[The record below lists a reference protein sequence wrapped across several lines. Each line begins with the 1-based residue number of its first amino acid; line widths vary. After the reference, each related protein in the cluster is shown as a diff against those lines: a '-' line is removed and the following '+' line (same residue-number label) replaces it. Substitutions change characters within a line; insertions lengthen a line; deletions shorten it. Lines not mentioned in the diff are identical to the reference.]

1 MTAKQTGVRSSH
13 EGSTQSGFTQA
24 GSPRRRR
31 LGFVVGLTLG
41 AAVVLV
47 VVGSVW
53 VVVTHRDQGDAGP
66 SDADYVAF
74 ARTFAV
80 DVATVTGGDV
90 SQPRAALTR
99 TCEGSPARGQLQANI
114 TDTENAITNSP
125 NLTTKPVGTP
135 EATIDTARRT
145 DTEVPLDLTMTVAI
159 SDYVGEPTTTTRE
172 FLITL
177 RPGTTPCVWNVAG
190 V

>member
-1 MTAKQTGVRSSH
+1 M
-13 EGSTQSGFTQA
+13 
-24 GSPRRRR
+24 
-31 LGFVVGLTLG
+31 
-41 AAVVLV
+41 LV

-66 SDADYVAF
+66 SDADYLAF

-80 DVATVTGGDV
+80 DVATVTDGDV
-90 SQPRAALTR
+90 SRPRAALTR

-114 TDTENAITNSP
+114 TDTENAIANSP

-145 DTEVPLDLTMTVAI
+145 ETEVPVALTMTVAI
-159 SDYVGEPTTTTRE
+159 SDYVGDPRTTTRE